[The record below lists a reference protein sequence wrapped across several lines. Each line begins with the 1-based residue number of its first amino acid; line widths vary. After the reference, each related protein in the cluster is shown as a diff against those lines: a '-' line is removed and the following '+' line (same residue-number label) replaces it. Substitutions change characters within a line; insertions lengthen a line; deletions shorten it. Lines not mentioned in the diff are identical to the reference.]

1 MTSPATGHRLPG
13 ATLLRIAPLLF
24 SEQFVSTVVHPTIAD
39 LQSEFAAAGASRV
52 RRLRAL
58 VRGYAAFWTVMLVA
72 PFAQWVAPEATQR
85 TAGASSGGVVPYFT
99 AGIAALTVLAF
110 AGALFEFS
118 AGLVILA
125 GALCAIAIHAWYERH
140 PSETPILSRQPWR
153 TPQINF
159 SNMDVAGN
167 VGGLIF
173 VVGSLLIVVLA
184 VPQMLGILIAG
195 AAAGCLLAWRLIA
208 WHRSHPNWGLPE
220 NRIVLR

>member
-1 MTSPATGHRLPG
+1 MTSPTDGRRLPG
-13 ATLLRIAPLLF
+13 TTLLNIAPLLF

-39 LQSEFAAAGASRV
+39 LQSEYAAAGASRV

-58 VRGYAAFWTVMLVA
+58 VRGYAAFWTVMIVA
-72 PFAQWVAPEATQR
+72 PFAQSAAPERIAD
-85 TAGASSGGVVPYFT
+85 GSSGSVVQHFA

-110 AGALFEFS
+110 AGALFEVS
-118 AGLVILA
+118 AVIVILA
-125 GALCAIAIHAWYERH
+125 GVLCAIAIHAWYERH
-140 PSETPILSRQPWR
+140 PSQNVPPSGQPWR

-159 SNMDVAGN
+159 SSMDVAGN

-173 VVGSLLIVVLA
+173 VVGSLLVVVLA
-184 VPQMLGILIAG
+184 VPQMLGVLMAG

-208 WHRSHPNWGLPE
+208 WHRRHPNSGLPE

>member
-1 MTSPATGHRLPG
+1 MTSSDDRHRLPG

-39 LQSEFAAAGASRV
+39 LQSEFAAAGESRA

-72 PFAQWVAPEATQR
+72 PFAQWAAPER
-85 TAGASSGGVVPYFT
+85 TAGASSSGVVRYFT

-125 GALCAIAIHAWYERH
+125 GALCAVAIHAWYDRH

-173 VVGSLLIVVLA
+173 VIGSLLIVVLA
-184 VPQMLGILIAG
+184 VPQMLGILMVG

>member
-1 MTSPATGHRLPG
+1 MTSPADRHRLPG
-13 ATLLRIAPLLF
+13 VTLLRIAPLLF

-39 LQSEFAAAGASRV
+39 LQSEFAAAGASPV
-52 RRLRAL
+52 RRLRAI

-72 PFAQWVAPEATQR
+72 PFAQWVAPRRSAD
-85 TAGASSGGVVPYFT
+85 ASSGFLVRDFAAGVS
-99 AGIAALTVLAF
+99 GLTLLVVT
-110 AGALFEFS
+110 GALFELS
-118 AGLVILA
+118 ALFVIVA
-125 GALCAIAIHAWYERH
+125 GALCAIAIHVWYQRH
-140 PSETPILSRQPWR
+140 PSQTAAPSGQPLR

-173 VVGSLLIVVLA
+173 VIGSVLIVVLA
-184 VPQMLGILIAG
+184 VPQMLAILVAG

>member
-1 MTSPATGHRLPG
+1 MTSPADRHRLPG

-39 LQSEFAAAGASRV
+39 LQSEFAAAGASRIG
-52 RRLRAL
+52 RLRAL
-58 VRGYAAFWTVMLVA
+58 VRGYAAFWTVVIVA
-72 PFAQWVAPEATQR
+72 PFAQWAAPKR
-85 TAGASSGGVVPYFT
+85 TDDASSGFAVRYFT
-99 AGIAALTVLAF
+99 AGVAALTVFAF
-110 AGALFEFS
+110 AGALFEVS
-118 AGLVILA
+118 AGLVIVA
-125 GALCAIAIHAWYERH
+125 GALCAVAIHAWYGRH

-159 SNMDVAGN
+159 SSMDVAGN

>member
-1 MTSPATGHRLPG
+1 MTAPAHRHRLPG

-39 LQSEFAAAGASRV
+39 LQSEFAAAGESRV
-52 RRLRAL
+52 RRLRVL
-58 VRGYAAFWTVMLVA
+58 VRGYAAFWTVMLSA
-72 PFAQWVAPEATQR
+72 PFAHWAAPKR
-85 TAGASSGGVVPYFT
+85 TADASSGFLVRDFAAGVTGLTLLVFT
-99 AGIAALTVLAF
+99 
-110 AGALFEFS
+110 GALFEIS
-118 AGLVILA
+118 ALFVIVA
-125 GALCAIAIHAWYERH
+125 GALCAVAIHAWYERH
-140 PSETPILSRQPWR
+140 PSQNVPPSGQPWR

-173 VVGSLLIVVLA
+173 VVGSLLVVVLA
-184 VPQMLGILIAG
+184 VPQMLGVLMAG

-208 WHRSHPNWGLPE
+208 WHRRHPNSGLPE